1 MSGAIIS
8 SSKIFPMKKISW
20 LFALLA
26 YPVILFSQ
34 LIPVNDREVSLKYS
48 FVSGPNNRIFN
59 PAKLYPFFARLSS
72 LKDSSEKIVSIV
84 HIGDSHI
91 QADFLSGTVRSRLQ
105 NFFGNA
111 GRGLIFPYQ
120 LAQSNAPSDI
130 GSSSNT
136 RWSFNRIA
144 HPEIP
149 IDGGVSGF
157 VIQTNNPQAHFTISL
172 KDMKGVEQGFNR
184 MKIFASQDATT
195 EWVLR
200 TDEEILLEPVDSGS
214 AFHVQLKEQISTA
227 HLSLKAF
234 EENAS
239 FYGVSLENSK
249 PGILY
254 HTIGVNGARFDHYNG
269 AQLFWQQLPELKAD
283 LYIISLGTNEA
294 QASSVNAEKFKTE
307 MQALFDRL
315 KKISP
320 NASLLFTTAPDS
332 YKKGRSNAT
341 LKQVNELI
349 ALFCDQNQIP
359 IWNLYKAS
367 NGFGSAYSWN
377 MRKLMSRDKVHFTAD
392 GYRLQ
397 GNLFFNAFAK
407 CYNDFLSM
415 KKD

>member
-1 MSGAIIS
+1 
-8 SSKIFPMKKISW
+8 MKKISW
-20 LFALLA
+20 LFSLLA
-26 YPVILFSQ
+26 FPVFLFSQ
-34 LIPVNDREVSLKYS
+34 QIPVNDREIALKYS

-59 PAKLYPFFARLSS
+59 PTNLYPFFAKLSL
-72 LKDSSEKIVSIV
+72 LKDSSRHIISIV

-91 QADFLSGTVRSRLQ
+91 QADFLSGIVRSRLQ

-111 GRGLIFPYQ
+111 GRGLVFPQQ

-130 GSSSNT
+130 ASSSNT
-136 RWSFNRIA
+136 RWTFNRIA

-157 VIQTNNPQAHFTISL
+157 TIRTSNPQAQFSISL
-172 KDMKGVEQGFNR
+172 KGVNSEEGFNR
-184 MKIFASQDATT
+184 MKIFVSQEPTT
-195 EWVLR
+195 EWILR
-200 TDEEILLEPVDSGS
+200 THDENVLERADSGG
-214 AFHVQLKEQISTA
+214 ALHLQLKERISTA
-227 HLSLKAF
+227 SFSLKTF

-269 AQLFWQQLPELKAD
+269 APLFWQQLPELKAD

-294 QASSVNAEKFKTE
+294 QAATLNPEKFRGE
-307 MQALFDRL
+307 MQALIDRL
-315 KKISP
+315 KIISP
-320 NASLLFTTAPDS
+320 NASLLITTAPDS
-332 YKKGRSNAT
+332 YKKGRPNAT
-341 LKQVNELI
+341 LRQVNEEI
-349 ALFCDQNQIP
+349 ARFCDQNQIP

-377 MRKLMSRDKVHFTAD
+377 KRKLMSRDKVHFTAD